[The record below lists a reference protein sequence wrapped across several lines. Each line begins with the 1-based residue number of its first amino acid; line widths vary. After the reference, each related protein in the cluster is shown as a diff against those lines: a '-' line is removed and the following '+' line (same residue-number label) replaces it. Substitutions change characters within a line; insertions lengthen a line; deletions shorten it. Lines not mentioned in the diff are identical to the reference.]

1 LEIKNVVQF
10 RNIGNK
16 PGAPK
21 GPSGK
26 KNAKLSFAK
35 LTERQPKDRATGS
48 HAVPD
53 ESRKLIYK
61 EASEY
66 LGGVLNALRGR
77 KGFTLE
83 KGFDIIRKIVAVN
96 HPQDPL
102 LILALH
108 QDDWRQYVIHHPL
121 NVSIF
126 AIKMADHLGIEKS
139 IQIEIGMAGLLH
151 DVGMAAV
158 PDTILFKQGRLN
170 DAEKKIFRQ
179 RPNLSSKILR
189 TLGPQFAYL
198 AECAAQVYE
207 RIDGSGY
214 PRGLKS
220 NEMHEYAQI
229 IGLLDMYES
238 LIHSRPQ
245 RAKLTPFAAVKEIIN
260 TSKNHFRRE
269 YLKALLGIFTAF
281 PIHSYVK
288 LNSDAIGKV
297 IETYPDQPLRP
308 KIQIIYDSQKRKVL
322 IEKIVALPEDPL
334 LHIVDSI
341 NENQIRQLVEGRM
354 RT

>member
-1 LEIKNVVQF
+1 VVQF
-10 RNIGNK
+10 REIENK
-16 PGAPK
+16 PQALK
-21 GPSGK
+21 GTSAGK
-26 KNAKLSFAK
+26 NTKLSFVK
-35 LTERQPKDRATGS
+35 LSGDLPKNNKTG
-48 HAVPD
+48 APTVPD
-53 ESRKLIYK
+53 ESRKLLYE
-61 EASEY
+61 EASAYIGE
-66 LGGVLNALRGR
+66 VLNALRNRRGV
-77 KGFTLE
+77 KLE
-83 KGFDIIRKIVAVN
+83 KGFEIIKKIVAVN

-108 QDDWRQYVIHHPL
+108 QDDWRQYVTQHPV
-121 NVSIF
+121 NVAVF
-126 AIKMADHLGIEKS
+126 AIKMADHLGFEKS
-139 IQIEIGMAGLLH
+139 KQVEIGLTGLLH

-158 PDTILFKQGRLN
+158 PDKILYKQGKLN

-179 RPNLSSKILR
+179 RPNFSSKILR
-189 TLGPQFAYL
+189 TLGPEYAYL
-198 AECAAQVYE
+198 AECAVQVYE

-214 PRGLKS
+214 PRGLKA

-245 RAKLTPFAAVKEIIN
+245 RAKHTPFAAVKEIIN
-260 TSKNHFRRE
+260 TSKNHFQKE

-281 PIHSYVK
+281 PIHSYVR

-297 IETYPDQPLRP
+297 VETYSDQPLRP

-322 IEKIVALPEDPL
+322 TEKIIALPEDPL

-341 NENQIRQLVEGRM
+341 SENEIGQLTGP
-354 RT
+354 

>member
-1 LEIKNVVQF
+1 VVQF
-10 RNIGNK
+10 RNIENK
-16 PGAPK
+16 PGTLK
-21 GPSGK
+21 GPSGN

-35 LTERQPKDRATGS
+35 LTGGQPKAGAKGIQ
-48 HAVPD
+48 AVPD
-53 ESRKLIYK
+53 ESRKLLYA

-66 LGGVLNALRGR
+66 LGEVLNALCSR

-83 KGFDIIRKIVAVN
+83 KGFEIIRKIVAVN

-102 LILALH
+102 LVLALH
-108 QDDWRQYVIHHPL
+108 QDNWRQYVIHHPV

-126 AIKMADHLGIEKS
+126 AIKMAEHLSFSKD
-139 IQIEIGMAGLLH
+139 IQVEIGMAGLLH

-158 PDTILFKQGRLN
+158 PDKILFKQGKLN
-170 DAEKKIFRQ
+170 DAEIKIFRQ
-179 RPNLSSKILR
+179 RPDLSSKILR
-189 TLGPQFAYL
+189 TLDPKYAYL

-207 RIDGSGY
+207 RTDGSGY
-214 PRGLKS
+214 PRGLKA

-245 RAKLTPFAAVKEIIN
+245 RAKQTPFAAVKEIIN
-260 TSKNHFRRE
+260 TSKNQFRRE
-269 YLKALLGIFTAF
+269 YIKALLSIFTAF

-297 IETYPDQPLRP
+297 IETYPDQPMRP
-308 KIQIIYDSQKRKVL
+308 KIQIIFDSQKRKL
-322 IEKIVALPEDPL
+322 LTEKIVALPEDPL

-341 NENQIRQLVEGRM
+341 SETKIEKLGEG
-354 RT
+354 